1 MTTSKTALA
10 LSKTALAL
18 GIGVFAFQAPAQAAD
33 TVSLRLNTILNGWH
47 CPWHMARDKGWFKE
61 AGIEIREIGEGRGSA
76 DTAQLV
82 AAGTDT
88 FGLVDPAVVIAGV
101 SRGLPI
107 KSVYSLINKSLLAVV
122 SAADKPIKTAADLT
136 GKQYV
141 TLAGSGA
148 LQMFQAVLAA
158 NKLSPNDVKI
168 LTVDP
173 AAQYATLMSG
183 QVDAILIGLDGVP
196 DLEARGF
203 KYHAVTYPEL
213 GVNTITS
220 SVATTTDLIQ
230 KNPDLVK
237 RFLAVTRKAW
247 DEAVKNPDAV
257 VEACLAVKPTGSKE
271 AFRKQLMDVIGA
283 LKSENNKDKPLGFG
297 AEKDWQMTLQVQKE
311 YRGIKTDQPLTA
323 FYTNDLQ
330 PQ

>member
-1 MTTSKTALA
+1 MSSEKVSKGIAAFAAIAAGLMVATS
-10 LSKTALAL
+10 S
-18 GIGVFAFQAPAQAAD
+18 AQAAD
-33 TVSLRLNTILNGWH
+33 QVSLRLNTILNGWH

-101 SRGLPI
+101 ARGLPV

-122 SAADKPIKTAADLT
+122 SPADKPIKSVADLK

-158 NKLSPNDVKI
+158 NNLKPDDVKI

-213 GVNTITS
+213 GVNTISS
-220 SVATTTDLIQ
+220 SVATKSDLVES
-230 KNPDLVK
+230 NPDLVK
-237 RFLAVTRKAW
+237 RFIAVTQRAW
-247 DEAVKNPDAV
+247 DHAIKNPDDV
-257 VEACLAVKPTGSKE
+257 VKACLAVKPTSSE
-271 AFRKQLMDVIGA
+271 AAFRKQLTDVIGA
-283 LKSENNKDKPLGFG
+283 LRSENNKDKPLGFG
-297 AEKDWQMTLQVQKE
+297 AEKDWQMTLQVQKD
-311 YRGIKTDQPLTA
+311 YRGIKTDKPLTA
-323 FYTNDLQ
+323 FYTNEFV

>member
-1 MTTSKTALA
+1 MKSSKTAL
-10 LSKTALAL
+10 ALAL
-18 GIGVFAFQAPAQAAD
+18 GIGVFAFQPAAQAAD

-107 KSVYSLINKSLLAVV
+107 QSVYSLINKSLLAVV
-122 SAADKPIKTAADLT
+122 SAADKPIKSAADLK

-158 NKLSPNDVKI
+158 NKMSPGDVKI

-213 GVNTITS
+213 GVNTISS

-247 DEAVKNPDAV
+247 EEAIKNPDAV

-271 AFRKQLMDVIGA
+271 AFRKQLTDVIGA
-283 LKSENNKDKPLGFG
+283 LRSENNKDKPLGFG
-297 AEKDWQMTLQVQKE
+297 AEKDWQMTLQVQKD
-311 YRGIKTDQPLTA
+311 YRGIKTDAPLSA

>member
-1 MTTSKTALA
+1 MSSTKKSSKITALVCA
-10 LSKTALAL
+10 AAGLMLTAAN
-18 GIGVFAFQAPAQAAD
+18 AQAAD
-33 TVSLRLNTILNGWH
+33 QVSLRLNTILNGWH

-61 AGIEIREIGEGRGSA
+61 AGIEIKEIGEGRGSA

-101 SRGLPI
+101 ARGLPV
-107 KSVYSLINKSLLAVV
+107 KTVYSLINKSLLAVV
-122 SAADKPIKTAADLT
+122 SPADKPIKTAADLK

-158 NKLSPNDVKI
+158 NKMKPEDVKI

-183 QVDAILIGLDGVP
+183 QVDGILIGLDGVP

-203 KYHAVTYPEL
+203 KYFAVTYPEL
-213 GVNTITS
+213 GVNTIVS
-220 SVATTTDLIQ
+220 SVATTTDLIN

-237 RFLAVTRKAW
+237 RFIAVTQRAW
-247 DEAVKNPDAV
+247 DHAIKNPDDV
-257 VEACLAVKPTGSKE
+257 VKACLAVKPTSSE
-271 AFRKQLMDVIGA
+271 AAFRKQLADVISA
-283 LKSENNKDKPLGFG
+283 LRSDNNKDKPLGFG
-297 AEKDWQMTLQVQKE
+297 AEKDWQMTLDVQKE
-311 YRGIKTDQPLTA
+311 YRGIKTDKPLTA
-323 FYTNDLQ
+323 FYTNEFV